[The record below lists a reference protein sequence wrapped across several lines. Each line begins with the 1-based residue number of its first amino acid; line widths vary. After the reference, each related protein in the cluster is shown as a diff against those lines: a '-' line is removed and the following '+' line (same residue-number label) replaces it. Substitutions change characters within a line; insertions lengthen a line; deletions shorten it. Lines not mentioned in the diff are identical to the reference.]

1 MDGTCMRRA
10 VSIAALVLVFPLLAA
25 ASTERYV
32 VALERGVGA
41 ARGSLLLCDIDG
53 SVSSRGCD
61 VSAFHALDGF
71 AADLTAEEAAQL
83 RVSRGVRYVEKA
95 VERHIL
101 GGSLPAA
108 IDAARNLSGQT
119 VPAGIDIVRA

>member
-10 VSIAALVLVFPLLAA
+10 VSIAALLLVFPVIAA

-32 VALERGVGA
+32 VALKSGVGA
-41 ARGSLLLCDIDG
+41 ARGAVLLRDIDG
-53 SVSSRGCD
+53 SVPARGRDLGAC
-61 VSAFHALDGF
+61 HALDGF

-83 RVSRGVRYVEKA
+83 RLSPGVRYVEKA

-101 GGSLPAA
+101 GGALPSA
-108 IDAARNLSGQT
+108 IDAARNPTGQT
-119 VPAGIDIVRA
+119 APAGIDLVRA